1 MALEWPGS
9 QSHSSHRTCF
19 LSVTPEACS
28 YTQVCLFFNQPPSQ
42 PHGILRK
49 TRENSAGKAYLFPSI
64 FLFWKEEDDWTNDS
78 SFSFLFKKMAQDVI
92 IPSERCKLFWKQ
104 VCPQAVCWSC
114 GDSFC
119 YKGSVC
125 HCFWMPGSWVL
136 SLGGGI
142 APPPPPRRQDVLYI
156 LIGRLQNRT
165 HSGVSAPP
173 TFQGLLTFY

>member
-1 MALEWPGS
+1 MVFKKKKNTHKRPNKTCQWAGFNPGLPVRNRLSPQMALEWPGS

-92 IPSERCKLFWKQ
+92 IPSERRKLFWKR
-104 VCPQAVCWSC
+104 VCPQAVC
-114 GDSFC
+114 
-119 YKGSVC
+119 
-125 HCFWMPGSWVL
+125 
-136 SLGGGI
+136 
-142 APPPPPRRQDVLYI
+142 
-156 LIGRLQNRT
+156 
-165 HSGVSAPP
+165 
-173 TFQGLLTFY
+173 